1 MAQAS
6 VSAQQ
11 DVGKLKDISFREV
24 QGKDKPFNE
33 CLRNMPQPPA
43 VITAQCRISPLNDYR
58 DVVTVAHFHKTFSIT
73 DSGISRPKIVD
84 CVGSDGIVYR
94 QLVKGGDDLR
104 QDAVMQQVFEKVS
117 STLRTDHETRLR
129 NLGIRTYKIIPLTS
143 LTGVIE
149 WVNNTIPFGSYLTD
163 KDKVAGAHS
172 RYNPSDW
179 SHSKCGQSLRTAPRE
194 DLQKVYDDICR
205 NFNPVFRYF
214 FIENYPDPVEWLTS
228 IATYTRS
235 VAVFVSEHLSFAF
248 SCNSR

>member
-11 DVGKLKDISFREV
+11 DIGKLKDISFSEV
-24 QGKDKPFNE
+24 QGKDFPFNE
-33 CLRNMPQPPA
+33 CLRRMPQAPP
-43 VITAQCRISPLNDYR
+43 VITAQCRISPSNDYS
-58 DVVTVAHFHKTFSIT
+58 DVVTVVKFHKSFSIT

-84 CVGSDGIVYR
+84 CVGSDGNVYR

-117 STLRTDHETRLR
+117 STLRADPESRER

-179 SHSKCGQSLRTAPRE
+179 SHNKCAQELRTASRE
-194 DLQKVYDDICR
+194 NLLNVFENICKKI
-205 NFNPVFRYF
+205 NPVFRYF
-214 FIENYPDPVEWLTS
+214 FIENYSDPVRWFTS
-228 IATYTRS
+228 VLTYTRS
-235 VAVFVSEHLSFAF
+235 VAVICFGQSNLEMTGF
-248 SCNSR
+248 